1 MPYFPELIQELN
13 NALAKRRNFIAADSE
28 HVVRPRPKTGDD
40 YPRYLDGH
48 SVYLK
53 QKVLAQIRA
62 YEAKRELYVSQ
73 ILAPAPTSTE
83 EPVCQDTPTA
93 PLSGWS
99 FWSLLGY

>member
-1 MPYFPELIQELN
+1 MPYFPELIKELN
-13 NALAKRRNFIAADSE
+13 DALAKRRTFIATDSE
-28 HVVRPRPKTGDD
+28 HIVRPRPKTGDD
-40 YPRYLDGH
+40 YPRYLDGY

-73 ILAPAPTSTE
+73 ILAPAPIGSE
-83 EPVCQDTPTA
+83 EPVRQDPPTP
-93 PLSGWS
+93 PVSGWS

>member
-1 MPYFPELIQELN
+1 MPYFPELIKELN
-13 NALAKRRNFIAADSE
+13 DALKKRRPFIATDSE
-28 HVVRPRPKTGDD
+28 YAVPPKPSDRSD

-73 ILAPAPTSTE
+73 ILAPAPVGGP
-83 EPVCQDTPTA
+83 EPVCQDTPA
-93 PLSGWS
+93 PAVSGWS